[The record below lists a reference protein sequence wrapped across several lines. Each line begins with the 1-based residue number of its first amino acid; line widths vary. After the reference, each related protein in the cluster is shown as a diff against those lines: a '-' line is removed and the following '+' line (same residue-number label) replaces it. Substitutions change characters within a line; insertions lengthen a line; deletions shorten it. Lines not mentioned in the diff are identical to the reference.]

1 MPTRPRFQGIGT
13 FHLLYDF
20 RDVVHIWYYHRS
32 QQSLLNNIGE
42 FGIQAAILAICGVL
56 GSLVASFIAYK
67 LFIKKGGLNEK

>member
-13 FHLLYDF
+13 FHL
-20 RDVVHIWYYHRS
+20 
-32 QQSLLNNIGE
+32 

>member
-32 QQSLLNNIGE
+32 QPILLNNIGE